1 MFLANL
7 RLIFIN
13 VYYQKVLNPSLLLST
28 SFLTMPSLSGL
39 EQLRAAAID
48 CRTENVRYR
57 QNEIQRLHSCLREN
71 ATAILSSIFKD
82 SDGSSST
89 ISIESEAEYWMTM
102 NAVEEQHDGLDFEAS
117 IKQEYLIVTG
127 ANNQSRRIGM
137 GVVVIRPTTHTR
149 FYSIIVPL
157 VTAMAA
163 GSCTALEVRLCNQI
177 S

>member
-1 MFLANL
+1 
-7 RLIFIN
+7 
-13 VYYQKVLNPSLLLST
+13 
-28 SFLTMPSLSGL
+28 MPSLSGL

-57 QNEIQRLHSCLREN
+57 QNEIQKLHSCLREN
-71 ATAILSSIFKD
+71 ATAILSSISKD
-82 SDGSSST
+82 SDGSSSA
-89 ISIESEAEYWMTM
+89 ISLESEAEYWMTM

-127 ANNQSRRIGM
+127 ANNQSRRIGK

-163 GSCTALEVRLCNQI
+163 GNCTALEVRFCNQI